1 MTGCQV
7 EETHHGMTPIQ
18 FRVSIER
25 FISDEI
31 LRIGVGNLEKVRDF
45 LHICT
50 AVKWSWLA
58 ANSVN
63 VLDTRR

>member
-1 MTGCQV
+1 M
-7 EETHHGMTPIQ
+7 MPIQ
-18 FRVSIER
+18 LRVSIEG

-45 LHICT
+45 IHIRT
-50 AVKWSWLA
+50 AVEWSRLA